1 MQLEIKGKTHNV
13 KFGTR
18 FVAEMDKNHIAE
30 RQGFKFGAGLQS
42 SVPFLIDHSVVT
54 LAEVIYTGTITEPPR
69 PSLNDIYD
77 YIDEVEDIEK
87 LFDDVLDELRQSNA
101 SKLFMA
107 QVEKTWRKPKRNKYK
122 KELFFSRKL

>member
-42 SVPFLIDHSVVT
+42 SVPFLIDHSIVT

-87 LFDDVLDELRQSNA
+87 LFVDVLDELRQSNA

-107 QVEKTWRKPKRNKYK
+107 QVEKDLAEAKA
-122 KELFFSRKL
+122 

>member
-1 MQLEIKGKTHNV
+1 MQLEIKGKTHNI

-30 RQGFKFGAGLQS
+30 REGMKFGAGLQS
-42 SVPFLIDHSVVT
+42 TVPFLFERNVVT
-54 LAEVIYTGTITEPPR
+54 LAEIIYTGTITESPR

-77 YIDEVEDIEK
+77 YIDEAEDIEK

-101 SKLFMA
+101 SKLFITKLDKNIAKMA
-107 QVEKTWRKPKRNKYK
+107 TEA
-122 KELFFSRKL
+122 